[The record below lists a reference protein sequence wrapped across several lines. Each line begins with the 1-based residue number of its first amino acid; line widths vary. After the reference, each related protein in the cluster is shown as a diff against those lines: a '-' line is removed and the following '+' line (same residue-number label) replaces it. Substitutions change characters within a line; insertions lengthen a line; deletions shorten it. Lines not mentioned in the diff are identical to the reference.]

1 MPGKEL
7 CEDPEGRAC
16 WECPRKSQEPDMAA
30 VSRESRRG
38 GDQKSNGTVESGAL
52 GDSKDWAFAE
62 RNGKALI

>member
-1 MPGKEL
+1 
-7 CEDPEGRAC
+7 
-16 WECPRKSQEPDMAA
+16 MAA